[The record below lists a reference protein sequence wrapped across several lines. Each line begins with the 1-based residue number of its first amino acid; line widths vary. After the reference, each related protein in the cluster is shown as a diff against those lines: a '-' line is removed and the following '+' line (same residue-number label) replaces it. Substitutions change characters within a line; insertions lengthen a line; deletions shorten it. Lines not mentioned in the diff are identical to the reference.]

1 MGLLPPFSS
10 SRRGKVPFPFGRG
23 HRVTGNPCRRR
34 SRSALV
40 GFRRCPGYWAAGPVE
55 PSCSPP
61 MGEARGTATTVTNS
75 EGDSGARLDAAWRLA
90 SGAVNGVTWTLGP
103 PGLPADFKFQQPTDG
118 RSEDPSTRTANPDKH
133 EAWRNLPVETTT
145 LFVESLGGRRPM
157 KNRSSIPHG
166 DSSCFAWL
174 GLLP

>member
-1 MGLLPPFSS
+1 MDLLPPFSS

-23 HRVTGNPCRRR
+23 HRGHRDALSSPFQVRPGGVSTLSGVLGGGSCRTVLFPSHGRGAGDGNDGDEQRRR
-34 SRSALV
+34 
-40 GFRRCPGYWAAGPVE
+40 FRCP
-55 PSCSPP
+55 
-61 MGEARGTATTVTNS
+61 ARRGM
-75 EGDSGARLDAAWRLA
+75 A
-90 SGAVNGVTWTLGP
+90 SGQWAENGVTWTLGP
-103 PGLPADFKFQQPTDG
+103 PGLPADFKFQRPTDG

-157 KNRSSIPHG
+157 KSRSSIPHG

-174 GLLP
+174 GVLP